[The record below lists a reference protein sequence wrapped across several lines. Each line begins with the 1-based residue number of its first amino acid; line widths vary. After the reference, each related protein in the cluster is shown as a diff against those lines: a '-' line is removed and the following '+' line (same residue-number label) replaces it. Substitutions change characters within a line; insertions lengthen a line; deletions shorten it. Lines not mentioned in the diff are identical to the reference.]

1 MCLPQVWLFV
11 ATLANA
17 ACFADEEESDAGV
30 SSKENRQQAGNVESR
45 QPHPTGH
52 TRLSAGA
59 AQSKRLSTKV
69 ASSKTCK
76 SNRLSGTSTNSHIQ
90 SAEHDSSAPVSA
102 HSARQDSVLIA
113 RARLTQASPA
123 AASATHDLDAQSAG
137 SESIGLQSSVP
148 GEPVSQEVPAAV
160 TPVKASLAKSS
171 GD

>member
-11 ATLANA
+11 ATLASA
-17 ACFADEEESDAGV
+17 ACFADEEESDGGV
-30 SSKENRQQAGNVESR
+30 SSKENRQQAGNV
-45 QPHPTGH
+45 
-52 TRLSAGA
+52 
-59 AQSKRLSTKV
+59 
-69 ASSKTCK
+69 
-76 SNRLSGTSTNSHIQ
+76 
-90 SAEHDSSAPVSA
+90 
-102 HSARQDSVLIA
+102 
-113 RARLTQASPA
+113 ARLTQASPA